1 MTEQRIGLVLSG
13 GGAKGAYQVGVL
25 KALLGAGTRIDAV
38 AGASIGALNAGILAS
53 APSLQ
58 VGVARM
64 EELWLALANCSP
76 LQHNLP
82 AYFRLLL
89 ASGMTLTMGEFF
101 SQAKT
106 VWRGIG
112 LPLPDFLDVG
122 DDGFLSS
129 TPLNDMM
136 NRYFDAE
143 TISTGIPL
151 YVSVYKSGGGLRD
164 LAAVAAAELG
174 LCDTAP
180 SEFLHIQSLPKAQQ
194 KEALLASAAMPL
206 LFKPGQMRGA
216 QFADGGMG
224 GWQTSQGNT
233 PVGALLQAGIN
244 TVIVTHLSD
253 GSLWSR
259 HDFPDANVFEI
270 RPKQSLKRD
279 GGMRDVLG
287 FDPIKIPSWIE
298 QGYSDTQA
306 CLGRLTEVVSARAM
320 LRDSEASLTRAHAR
334 QGALDGGLVAAMAR
348 LRLQQS

>member
-25 KALLGAGTRIDAV
+25 KALLEAGTRVDAV

-64 EELWLALANCSP
+64 EELWLALASCSP

-89 ASGMTLTMGEFF
+89 ACGMTLTMGAFI
-101 SQAKT
+101 SQAKAA
-106 VWRGIG
+106 WGSIG
-112 LPLPDFLDVG
+112 MPLPAFLDVG
-122 DDGFLSS
+122 DDGLLSS
-129 TPLNDMM
+129 APLNEMM
-136 NRYFDAE
+136 SRYFNPEA
-143 TISTGIPL
+143 ISTGIPL
-151 YVSVYKSGGGLRD
+151 YVSVYQSRSGLRD
-164 LAAVAAAELG
+164 LAAVVAAELG
-174 LCDTAP
+174 LRDTAP
-180 SEFLHIQSLPKAQQ
+180 SKFLHVQSLPKAQQ
-194 KEALLASAAMPL
+194 KEALLASAALPL
-206 LFKPGQMRGA
+206 LFKPGQLNGA

-259 HDFPDANVFEI
+259 HDFPDANVLEI
-270 RPKQSLKRD
+270 RPKRSLERD
-279 GGMRDVLG
+279 GGARDVLG

-306 CLGRLTEVVSARAM
+306 CLGRLTEAISARAA
-320 LRDSEASLTRAHAR
+320 LRDSEASLTRAHAG
-334 QGALDGGLVAAMAR
+334 QGALDDSLAAAMAR
-348 LRLQQS
+348 LRSPQS